1 MNEISM
7 ATRVIKYRMSK
18 NFFWK
23 GIVIAVLSGMCY
35 GLYSAFI
42 TLGMSKGVWD
52 DWYGINTAALSV
64 FVITYVLAS
73 LGAAINDTCS
83 ALWAGG
89 IATAKGKIGDFFRCF
104 NTAPGRMMIVAAL
117 AGGPIAGTAYVAGL
131 QLAGSI
137 IIPVSALCPAIG
149 AILSRFFFKQPLTPR
164 MLCGIAIC
172 VTASF
177 MIGSTGIGDDVPDGY
192 MLGILIALVAAFG
205 WGLEGCVAGYGTSMI
220 DYEIG
225 ITIRQTVSGLS
236 NLFILLPLFC
246 IAAGQFNLSFD
257 LLYQAVTDSAA
268 MPLFIVS
275 AFFALFAFSLWYK
288 GNCMCGTALGM
299 ASNGMYSFW
308 GPFFCWIILGIFCKM
323 EGWGLPPIAWFAAIL
338 MSFGILLIA
347 VNPLDLFR
355 KDEATKELAA
365 TAKAFK
371 PLNFA
376 ILKYFTTVDEA
387 CAEDVIEALKA
398 EYGEFK
404 SLKREAVIEAL
415 MSAEKN
421 GLLTETRY
429 AEDEDGYIRIYY
441 GAHKEGLATINKYI
455 KD

>member
-1 MNEISM
+1 MSDISISTQ
-7 ATRVIKYRMSK
+7 ALKYRMFT
-18 NFFWK
+18 NFFRK
-23 GIVIAVLSGMCY
+23 GIIIAVLSGMCY
-35 GLYSAFI
+35 GLYTAFI

-52 DWYGINTAALSV
+52 DWYGDNEAALSL

-73 LGAAINDTCS
+73 LGAAVNDTMS
-83 ALWAGG
+83 AIWASG
-89 IATAKGKIGDFFRCF
+89 IAIVKGKIGDFFRCF
-104 NTAPGRMMIVAAL
+104 FTRPGRMMILAAL

-137 IIPVSALCPAIG
+137 IVPITALCPAIG
-149 AILSRFFFKQPLTPR
+149 AILSRIIFKQPLTPR
-164 MLCGIAIC
+164 MICGIAIC

-177 MIGSTGIGDDVPDGY
+177 MIGTTAIGDDVPDGY
-192 MLGILIALVAAFG
+192 MLGLLIALVAALG
-205 WGLEGCVAGYGTSMI
+205 WGMEGCVAGYGTLMI

-246 IAAGQFNLSFD
+246 IMSGNFSLSSE
-257 LLYQAVTDSAA
+257 LLYQAVTDGAA
-268 MPLFIVS
+268 MPFFVVS

-323 EGWGLPPIAWFAAIL
+323 EGWGLPPIAWFAAVL
-338 MSFGILLIA
+338 MSFGILMIA
-347 VNPLDLFR
+347 INPLDLFR
-355 KDEATKELAA
+355 KDEETKKIADS
-365 TAKAFK
+365 AKGLK

-376 ILKYFTTVDEA
+376 ILKHFTKVDEA
-387 CAEDVIEALKA
+387 SAEDVIEALKA

-421 GLLTETRY
+421 MLLEERRY
-429 AEDEDGYIRIYY
+429 AEDEEGVIRIFY
-441 GAHKEGLATINKYI
+441 GAHEEGLATINRYI

>member
-1 MNEISM
+1 MGEISIS
-7 ATRVIKYRMSK
+7 TQVIKHRMSS

-23 GIVIAVLSGMCY
+23 GIIIAVLSGMCY
-35 GLYSAFI
+35 GLFSAFL
-42 TLGMSKGVWD
+42 TLGMDRGIWT
-52 DWYGINTAALSV
+52 DWYGDNTAGLSV

-73 LGAAINDTCS
+73 LGSAINDTCS
-83 ALWAGG
+83 AIWAGG
-89 IATAKGKIGDFFRCF
+89 IATAKGKIGDFFRCL
-104 NTAPGRMMIVAAL
+104 TTSPGRMMILAAL
-117 AGGPIAGTAYVAGL
+117 AGGPIASTAYVAGL

-137 IIPVSALCPAIG
+137 IIPISALCPAIG

-172 VTASF
+172 VAASF

-192 MLGILIALVAAFG
+192 LMGILIALIAALG

-236 NLFILLPLFC
+236 NLFILLPIFC
-246 IAAGQFNLSFD
+246 IISGKFSLSSE
-257 LLYQAVTDSAA
+257 LLYKAATDSAA
-268 MPLFIVS
+268 MPFFVIS
-275 AFFALFAFSLWYK
+275 AFFSLFAFSLWYK
-288 GNCMCGTALGM
+288 GNSMCGTALGM

-308 GPFFCWIILGIFCKM
+308 GPFFCWIIIGVFGKTD
-323 EGWGLPPIAWFAAIL
+323 GWGLPPIAWFAAIL
-338 MSFGILLIA
+338 MSFGILMIA

-355 KDEATKELAA
+355 KDEATKEIIASA
-365 TAKAFK
+365 NAIK

-376 ILKYFTTVDEA
+376 ILKHFTTVDEA
-387 CAEDVIEALKA
+387 CAEDVIDALRA
-398 EYGEFK
+398 EYGEYK

-415 MSAEKN
+415 MTAEKN
-421 GLLTETRY
+421 GLLEEARY
-429 AEDEDGYIRIYY
+429 SEDENGYIRIYY
-441 GAHKEGLATINKYI
+441 HAHEDGLATINKYI